1 MTIKLK
7 LYEDMKRELLARKA
21 PLVRERDQ
29 LLAAKT
35 RINEIDKALDVIDDE
50 IAEYDAVIAP
60 LLPPLPPQDK
70 QLPDATPADAVVRN

>member
-50 IAEYDAVIAP
+50 IAEYDAAIAP
-60 LLPPLPPQDK
+60 LLPPSQDK